1 MSKDLKSLIKTQV
14 TISMKDGDKF
24 RTTVLRMILAEI
36 QKIEIEEKSDLDELQ
51 ITSILEKM
59 IKQRNDAISQFEQ
72 AKRQELA
79 DKEKQEIE
87 IIKEFLPEQM
97 SDDEVS
103 ELVSKIISEVG
114 AQDMKDMGKV
124 MGSLKPLIAGKA
136 DAGVVSQLVKK
147 ALSSYQ
153 IDEKGLDSLDR
164 QYLSF
169 LNQNNNIP
177 TGLDSIASGL
187 GDDSSMLEFVVEPYL
202 IKIGFLTRTP
212 RGRLLTATGK
222 KYIDSKDDNF

>member
-1 MSKDLKSLIKTQV
+1 MSKNLKSLIKTQV
-14 TISMKDGDKF
+14 TTSMKDGNKF

-59 IKQRNDAISQFEQ
+59 IKQRNDSITQFEK
-72 AKRQELA
+72 AERQELV

-97 SDDEVS
+97 SE
-103 ELVSKIISEVG
+103 EEIFQLVSKIISEVG

-147 ALSSYQ
+147 ALS
-153 IDEKGLDSLDR
+153 
-164 QYLSF
+164 
-169 LNQNNNIP
+169 
-177 TGLDSIASGL
+177 
-187 GDDSSMLEFVVEPYL
+187 
-202 IKIGFLTRTP
+202 
-212 RGRLLTATGK
+212 
-222 KYIDSKDDNF
+222 

>member
-36 QKIEIEEKSDLDELQ
+36 QKIEIEEKSDLNELQ

-59 IKQRNDAISQFEQ
+59 IKQRNDAIAQFEQ

-97 SDDEVS
+97 SDDEIS

-136 DAGVVSQLVKK
+136 DAGGVSQLVKK
-147 ALSSYQ
+147 ALS
-153 IDEKGLDSLDR
+153 
-164 QYLSF
+164 
-169 LNQNNNIP
+169 
-177 TGLDSIASGL
+177 
-187 GDDSSMLEFVVEPYL
+187 
-202 IKIGFLTRTP
+202 
-212 RGRLLTATGK
+212 
-222 KYIDSKDDNF
+222 

>member
-1 MSKDLKSLIKTQV
+1 MSKDLKSLIKSQV

-59 IKQRNDAISQFEQ
+59 IKQRNDAIAQFEQ

-79 DKEKQEIE
+79 DKEKHEIE

-97 SDDEVS
+97 SDDEIS

-147 ALSSYQ
+147 ALS
-153 IDEKGLDSLDR
+153 
-164 QYLSF
+164 
-169 LNQNNNIP
+169 
-177 TGLDSIASGL
+177 
-187 GDDSSMLEFVVEPYL
+187 
-202 IKIGFLTRTP
+202 
-212 RGRLLTATGK
+212 
-222 KYIDSKDDNF
+222 

>member
-87 IIKEFLPEQM
+87 IIREFLPEQM
-97 SDDEVS
+97 SEEEVS
-103 ELVSKIISEVG
+103 ELVSKIISEVD

-124 MGSLKPLIAGKA
+124 
-136 DAGVVSQLVKK
+136 
-147 ALSSYQ
+147 
-153 IDEKGLDSLDR
+153 
-164 QYLSF
+164 
-169 LNQNNNIP
+169 
-177 TGLDSIASGL
+177 
-187 GDDSSMLEFVVEPYL
+187 
-202 IKIGFLTRTP
+202 IKII
-212 RGRLLTATGK
+212 K
-222 KYIDSKDDNF
+222 EKYDGMMDFGYVSKVIKEKLSNL

>member
-59 IKQRNDAISQFEQ
+59 IKQRNDAIAQFEQ
-72 AKRQELA
+72 AKRKELA

-97 SDDEVS
+97 SDDEIS
-103 ELVSKIISEVG
+103 ELVSKIVSEVG

-147 ALSSYQ
+147 ALS
-153 IDEKGLDSLDR
+153 
-164 QYLSF
+164 
-169 LNQNNNIP
+169 
-177 TGLDSIASGL
+177 
-187 GDDSSMLEFVVEPYL
+187 
-202 IKIGFLTRTP
+202 
-212 RGRLLTATGK
+212 
-222 KYIDSKDDNF
+222 

>member
-1 MSKDLKSLIKTQV
+1 MPQYLKDLIKTQV
-14 TISMKDGDKF
+14 TSSMKDGDKF

-36 QKIEIEEKSDLDELQ
+36 QKIEIEEKSDLNELQ

-79 DKEKQEIE
+79 DKEKKEIE

-124 MGSLKPLIAGKA
+124 MGSIKPLIAGKA

-147 ALSSYQ
+147 ALS
-153 IDEKGLDSLDR
+153 
-164 QYLSF
+164 
-169 LNQNNNIP
+169 
-177 TGLDSIASGL
+177 
-187 GDDSSMLEFVVEPYL
+187 
-202 IKIGFLTRTP
+202 
-212 RGRLLTATGK
+212 
-222 KYIDSKDDNF
+222 

>member
-14 TISMKDGDKF
+14 TISMKGGDKF
-24 RTTVLRMILAEI
+24 RTIVLRMILADI

-59 IKQRNDAISQFEQ
+59 IKQRNDAIAQFEQ

-87 IIKEFLPEQM
+87 IIREFLPEQM
-97 SDDEVS
+97 SEQEVS

-114 AQDMKDMGKV
+114 AQNMKDMGKV

-147 ALSSYQ
+147 ALS
-153 IDEKGLDSLDR
+153 
-164 QYLSF
+164 
-169 LNQNNNIP
+169 
-177 TGLDSIASGL
+177 
-187 GDDSSMLEFVVEPYL
+187 
-202 IKIGFLTRTP
+202 
-212 RGRLLTATGK
+212 
-222 KYIDSKDDNF
+222 

>member
-24 RTTVLRMILAEI
+24 RTTVLRMILADI

-59 IKQRNDAISQFEQ
+59 IKQRNDAIAQFEQ

-97 SDDEVS
+97 SEEEVS

-136 DAGVVSQLVKK
+136 DAGFVSQLVKK
-147 ALSSYQ
+147 ALS
-153 IDEKGLDSLDR
+153 
-164 QYLSF
+164 
-169 LNQNNNIP
+169 
-177 TGLDSIASGL
+177 
-187 GDDSSMLEFVVEPYL
+187 
-202 IKIGFLTRTP
+202 
-212 RGRLLTATGK
+212 
-222 KYIDSKDDNF
+222 

>member
-79 DKEKQEIE
+79 DKEKQEID

-97 SDDEVS
+97 SDDEIS

-136 DAGVVSQLVKK
+136 DAGFVSQLVKK
-147 ALSSYQ
+147 ALS
-153 IDEKGLDSLDR
+153 
-164 QYLSF
+164 
-169 LNQNNNIP
+169 
-177 TGLDSIASGL
+177 
-187 GDDSSMLEFVVEPYL
+187 
-202 IKIGFLTRTP
+202 
-212 RGRLLTATGK
+212 
-222 KYIDSKDDNF
+222 

>member
-36 QKIEIEEKSDLDELQ
+36 QKIEIDEKSDLNELQ

-59 IKQRNDAISQFEQ
+59 IKQRNDAIAQFEQ

-79 DKEKQEIE
+79 NKEKQEIE
-87 IIKEFLPEQM
+87 IIREFLPEQM
-97 SDDEVS
+97 SDDEIS
-103 ELVSKIISEVG
+103 ELVSKIVSEVG

-147 ALSSYQ
+147 ALS
-153 IDEKGLDSLDR
+153 
-164 QYLSF
+164 
-169 LNQNNNIP
+169 
-177 TGLDSIASGL
+177 
-187 GDDSSMLEFVVEPYL
+187 
-202 IKIGFLTRTP
+202 
-212 RGRLLTATGK
+212 
-222 KYIDSKDDNF
+222 

>member
-24 RTTVLRMILAEI
+24 RTTVLRMILADI

-59 IKQRNDAISQFEQ
+59 IKQRNDAIAQFEQ

-97 SDDEVS
+97 SEEEVS

-136 DAGVVSQLVKK
+136 DAGFVSQSVKK
-147 ALSSYQ
+147 ALS
-153 IDEKGLDSLDR
+153 
-164 QYLSF
+164 
-169 LNQNNNIP
+169 
-177 TGLDSIASGL
+177 
-187 GDDSSMLEFVVEPYL
+187 
-202 IKIGFLTRTP
+202 
-212 RGRLLTATGK
+212 
-222 KYIDSKDDNF
+222 

>member
-14 TISMKDGDKF
+14 TISRKDGDKF
-24 RTTVLRMILAEI
+24 RTSVLRMILAEI
-36 QKIEIEEKSDLDELQ
+36 QNIEIDEKSDLNELQ

-59 IKQRNDAISQFEQ
+59 IKQRNDAIAQFEQ

-87 IIKEFLPEQM
+87 IIREFLPEQM
-97 SDDEVS
+97 SDEEVS

-147 ALSSYQ
+147 ALS
-153 IDEKGLDSLDR
+153 
-164 QYLSF
+164 
-169 LNQNNNIP
+169 
-177 TGLDSIASGL
+177 
-187 GDDSSMLEFVVEPYL
+187 
-202 IKIGFLTRTP
+202 
-212 RGRLLTATGK
+212 
-222 KYIDSKDDNF
+222 

>member
-36 QKIEIEEKSDLDELQ
+36 QKIEIDEKSDLNELQ

-59 IKQRNDAISQFEQ
+59 IKQRNDAIGQFEQ

-97 SDDEVS
+97 SDDEIS

-136 DAGVVSQLVKK
+136 DTGVVSQLVKK
-147 ALSSYQ
+147 ALS
-153 IDEKGLDSLDR
+153 
-164 QYLSF
+164 
-169 LNQNNNIP
+169 
-177 TGLDSIASGL
+177 
-187 GDDSSMLEFVVEPYL
+187 
-202 IKIGFLTRTP
+202 
-212 RGRLLTATGK
+212 
-222 KYIDSKDDNF
+222 

>member
-59 IKQRNDAISQFEQ
+59 IKQRNDAIGQFEQ

-87 IIKEFLPEQM
+87 IIREFLPEQM
-97 SDDEVS
+97 SDDEIS
-103 ELVSKIISEVG
+103 ELVSKIVSEVG

-147 ALSSYQ
+147 ALS
-153 IDEKGLDSLDR
+153 
-164 QYLSF
+164 
-169 LNQNNNIP
+169 
-177 TGLDSIASGL
+177 
-187 GDDSSMLEFVVEPYL
+187 
-202 IKIGFLTRTP
+202 
-212 RGRLLTATGK
+212 
-222 KYIDSKDDNF
+222 

>member
-1 MSKDLKSLIKTQV
+1 MSKNLKSLIKIQV
-14 TISMKDGDKF
+14 TISMKDGNKF
-24 RTTVLRMILAEI
+24 RTSVLRMILAEI

-97 SDDEVS
+97 SEEEVS
-103 ELVSKIISEVG
+103 ELVSKIISEVD

-147 ALSSYQ
+147 ALS
-153 IDEKGLDSLDR
+153 
-164 QYLSF
+164 
-169 LNQNNNIP
+169 
-177 TGLDSIASGL
+177 
-187 GDDSSMLEFVVEPYL
+187 
-202 IKIGFLTRTP
+202 
-212 RGRLLTATGK
+212 
-222 KYIDSKDDNF
+222 

>member
-1 MSKDLKSLIKTQV
+1 MPQYLKDLIKTQV
-14 TISMKDGDKF
+14 TSSMKDGDKF

-36 QKIEIEEKSDLDELQ
+36 QKIEIEEKSDLNELQ

-79 DKEKQEIE
+79 DKEKKEIE

-147 ALSSYQ
+147 ALS
-153 IDEKGLDSLDR
+153 
-164 QYLSF
+164 
-169 LNQNNNIP
+169 
-177 TGLDSIASGL
+177 
-187 GDDSSMLEFVVEPYL
+187 
-202 IKIGFLTRTP
+202 
-212 RGRLLTATGK
+212 
-222 KYIDSKDDNF
+222 

>member
-36 QKIEIEEKSDLDELQ
+36 QKIEIDEKSDLDELQ
-51 ITSILEKM
+51 MTSILEKM
-59 IKQRNDAISQFEQ
+59 IKQRNDAIAQFEQ

-97 SDDEVS
+97 SDDEIS

-147 ALSSYQ
+147 ALS
-153 IDEKGLDSLDR
+153 
-164 QYLSF
+164 
-169 LNQNNNIP
+169 
-177 TGLDSIASGL
+177 
-187 GDDSSMLEFVVEPYL
+187 
-202 IKIGFLTRTP
+202 
-212 RGRLLTATGK
+212 
-222 KYIDSKDDNF
+222 

>member
-1 MSKDLKSLIKTQV
+1 MPQYLKDLIKTQV
-14 TISMKDGDKF
+14 TSSMKDGDKF

-79 DKEKQEIE
+79 DKEKKEIE

-136 DAGVVSQLVKK
+136 DAGAVSQLVKK
-147 ALSSYQ
+147 ALS
-153 IDEKGLDSLDR
+153 
-164 QYLSF
+164 
-169 LNQNNNIP
+169 
-177 TGLDSIASGL
+177 
-187 GDDSSMLEFVVEPYL
+187 
-202 IKIGFLTRTP
+202 
-212 RGRLLTATGK
+212 
-222 KYIDSKDDNF
+222 

>member
-36 QKIEIEEKSDLDELQ
+36 QKTEIEEKSDLNELQ

-79 DKEKQEIE
+79 DKEKKEIE

-136 DAGVVSQLVKK
+136 DAGAVSQLVKK
-147 ALSSYQ
+147 ALS
-153 IDEKGLDSLDR
+153 
-164 QYLSF
+164 
-169 LNQNNNIP
+169 
-177 TGLDSIASGL
+177 
-187 GDDSSMLEFVVEPYL
+187 
-202 IKIGFLTRTP
+202 
-212 RGRLLTATGK
+212 
-222 KYIDSKDDNF
+222 

>member
-1 MSKDLKSLIKTQV
+1 MPQYLKDLIKTQV
-14 TISMKDGDKF
+14 TLSMKDGDKF

-36 QKIEIEEKSDLDELQ
+36 QKIEIEEKSDLNELQ

-72 AKRQELA
+72 AKRQELV
-79 DKEKQEIE
+79 DKEKKEIE

-114 AQDMKDMGKV
+114 AQDMRDKAKV
-124 MGSLKPLIAGKA
+124 ILSIKRLIAGKA

-147 ALSSYQ
+147 ALS
-153 IDEKGLDSLDR
+153 
-164 QYLSF
+164 
-169 LNQNNNIP
+169 
-177 TGLDSIASGL
+177 
-187 GDDSSMLEFVVEPYL
+187 
-202 IKIGFLTRTP
+202 
-212 RGRLLTATGK
+212 
-222 KYIDSKDDNF
+222 

>member
-14 TISMKDGDKF
+14 TISMKSGDKF
-24 RTTVLRMILAEI
+24 RTTVLRMILADI

-59 IKQRNDAISQFEQ
+59 IKQRNDAIAQFEQ

-97 SDDEVS
+97 SDDEIS

-147 ALSSYQ
+147 ALS
-153 IDEKGLDSLDR
+153 
-164 QYLSF
+164 
-169 LNQNNNIP
+169 
-177 TGLDSIASGL
+177 
-187 GDDSSMLEFVVEPYL
+187 
-202 IKIGFLTRTP
+202 
-212 RGRLLTATGK
+212 
-222 KYIDSKDDNF
+222 

>member
-36 QKIEIEEKSDLDELQ
+36 QKIEIDEKSDLNELQ

-59 IKQRNDAISQFEQ
+59 IKQRNDAIAQFEQ

-87 IIKEFLPEQM
+87 IVREFLPEQM
-97 SDDEVS
+97 SDDEIS
-103 ELVSKIISEVG
+103 ELVSKIVSEVG

-147 ALSSYQ
+147 ALS
-153 IDEKGLDSLDR
+153 
-164 QYLSF
+164 
-169 LNQNNNIP
+169 
-177 TGLDSIASGL
+177 
-187 GDDSSMLEFVVEPYL
+187 
-202 IKIGFLTRTP
+202 
-212 RGRLLTATGK
+212 
-222 KYIDSKDDNF
+222 

>member
-1 MSKDLKSLIKTQV
+1 
-14 TISMKDGDKF
+14 MKDGDKF
-24 RTTVLRMILAEI
+24 RTTVLRMILADI

-87 IIKEFLPEQM
+87 IIREFLPEQM
-97 SDDEVS
+97 SEDEVS

-124 MGSLKPLIAGKA
+124 MGSLKPLISGKA

-147 ALSSYQ
+147 ALS
-153 IDEKGLDSLDR
+153 
-164 QYLSF
+164 
-169 LNQNNNIP
+169 
-177 TGLDSIASGL
+177 
-187 GDDSSMLEFVVEPYL
+187 
-202 IKIGFLTRTP
+202 
-212 RGRLLTATGK
+212 
-222 KYIDSKDDNF
+222 